1 MSGDGGLPPLTT
13 TGGAGGFE
21 AQLEAVRGLAAEYD
35 AAAGRLASL
44 GGGAAATLVDPALV
58 GSAPW
63 SPATFA
69 AAEARLAGLNLGPT
83 GLPAG
88 AAGWWA
94 QAAAV
99 RTAAR
104 LLEEADVLVADLHHD
119 LRYLASYQAGWVL
132 GTIGRAVGV
141 DVDGLR
147 PDGSSSDLRGLAAR
161 LSGASGGD
169 EGAGEV
175 LAAWAMDEPETVES
189 LVARAPGL
197 LEGAWDSGDG
207 LPTPFGGR
215 WYLPG
220 VGAAAGV
227 LGLWY
232 VDGRARVERV
242 AATTSR
248 APADLAAGVAALDR
262 VNELSSADRPEGNGT
277 IEVQRIGSGEHA
289 RWVVLLPGTDD
300 PSTRPGEQDDDV
312 RDLGTNLRAMAGQP
326 TVYQRGIE
334 AAMTEAGIGPDDPVT
349 IWGHSQGGMAAVQVA
364 SGGRFAVED
373 VITLGSP
380 IGAMPP
386 VPDGVRVT
394 SLENER
400 DLLVLLDGAPNPD
413 RVEHLTVRFAGGG
426 ATPGEAHSLGQYARG
441 AAAMDAATDPVVRHR
456 VQELR
461 ASGAL
466 GATEPAVSWTYR
478 ITRDGVG

>member
-1 MSGDGGLPPLTT
+1 MRGDGTPSLST
-13 TGGAGGFE
+13 TGGAGGFD

-35 AAAGRLASL
+35 AAAGRLVAL

-69 AAEARLAGLNLGPT
+69 VAEARVAGLNLGPT

-94 QAAAV
+94 QATAV
-99 RTAAR
+99 RAAAT
-104 LLEEADVLVADLHHD
+104 LLEEADALVADLHHD
-119 LRYLASYQAGWVL
+119 LRYLTSYQAGWAL

-141 DVDGLR
+141 DADGLR
-147 PDGSSSDLRGLAAR
+147 PDASAADLHGLAAR
-161 LSGASGGD
+161 LSGPGAGD
-169 EGAGEV
+169 EDGAALE
-175 LAAWAMDEPETVES
+175 AWAMANPQAVEA

-197 LEGAWDSGDG
+197 LEGLWDSGDVV
-207 LPTPFGGR
+207 PTPYGGR
-215 WYLPG
+215 WYLPSVG
-220 VGAAAGV
+220 VAAGV

-232 VDGRARVERV
+232 VDGHARVERV

-248 APADLAAGVAALDR
+248 GPRDLAAGVAALDR
-262 VNELSSADRPEGNGT
+262 VNALSTDERPEGNGT
-277 IEVQRIGSGEHA
+277 IEIQRVGSGEQA
-289 RWVVLLPGTDD
+289 RWVVLLPGTDE
-300 PSTRPGEQDDDV
+300 PGTLPGEQDDDV
-312 RDLGTNLRAMAGQP
+312 RDLGTNLRAMAGQS
-326 TVYQRGIE
+326 TAYQRGVE

-386 VPDGVRVT
+386 APDGVRVT

-400 DLLVLLDGAPNPD
+400 DVLVLLDGTPNPD
-413 RVEHLTVRFAGGG
+413 RVEHLTVRFTGGG
-426 ATPGEAHSLGQYARG
+426 TTPGEAHSLAEYARG
-441 AAAMDAATDPVVRHR
+441 AAAVDAATDPVVRHR
-456 VQELR
+456 VEELR

-466 GATEPAVSWTYR
+466 GDGEPAVSWTYR
-478 ITRDGVG
+478 ITREGVG

>member
-1 MSGDGGLPPLTT
+1 MSVDGTPSLST
-13 TGGAGGFE
+13 TGGAGGFD

-35 AAAGRLASL
+35 AAAGRLVAL

-69 AAEARLAGLNLGPT
+69 VAEAHVAGLNLGPT

-99 RTAAR
+99 RAAAT
-104 LLEEADVLVADLHHD
+104 LLEEADALVADLHHD
-119 LRYLASYQAGWVL
+119 LRYLASYQAGWSL
-132 GTIGRAVGV
+132 GTLGRAVGV
-141 DVDGLR
+141 DADGLR
-147 PDGSSSDLRGLAAR
+147 PDAPAADLHGLAAR
-161 LSGASGGD
+161 LSGPGDGPGGED
-169 EGAGEV
+169 AAV
-175 LAAWAMDEPETVES
+175 LEAWAMANPEAAEA

-197 LEGAWDSGDG
+197 LEGLWDSGD
-207 LPTPFGGR
+207 LVPTPFGGR
-215 WYLPG
+215 WYLPSVG
-220 VGAAAGV
+220 VAAGV

-248 APADLAAGVAALDR
+248 GPGDLAAGVAALDR
-262 VNELSSADRPEGNGT
+262 VNALSTAERPEGNGT
-277 IEVQRIGSGEHA
+277 IEIQRVGSGEQA

-300 PSTRPGEQDDDV
+300 PGTLPGEQDDDV
-312 RDLGTNLRAMAGQP
+312 RDLGTNLRAMAGQS
-326 TVYQRGIE
+326 TAYQRGVE

-386 VPDGVRVT
+386 APDGVRVT

-400 DLLVLLDGAPNPD
+400 DVLVLLDGTPNPD

-426 ATPGEAHSLGQYARG
+426 TTPGEAHSLAEYARG
-441 AAAMDAATDPVVRHR
+441 AAAVDAATDPVVRHR
-456 VQELR
+456 VEELR

-466 GATEPAVSWTYR
+466 GDGEPAVSWTYR
-478 ITRDGVG
+478 ITREGVG

>member
-1 MSGDGGLPPLTT
+1 MSGDDRLPSLTT
-13 TGGAGGFE
+13 TGGAGGFD

-35 AAAGRLASL
+35 AAAGRLVRL
-44 GGGAAATLVDPALV
+44 GGGAAATLVDPTLV

-69 AAEARLAGLNLGPT
+69 AAEACVADLNTGPT

-99 RTAAR
+99 RAAAS
-104 LLEEADVLVADLHHD
+104 LLEEADALVADLHHD
-119 LRYLASYQAGWVL
+119 LRHLAAYQSGWLL
-132 GTIGRAVGV
+132 GTLGRAVGL
-141 DVDGLR
+141 DADALR
-147 PDGSSSDLRGLAAR
+147 PDGSAADLRGLAAR
-161 LSGASGGD
+161 LSGSGG
-169 EGAGEV
+169 EGHDAGAALE
-175 LAAWAMDEPETVES
+175 AWAMAEPEQVET
-189 LVARAPGL
+189 LVAWAPGL
-197 LEGAWDSGDG
+197 LEGAWDSGDA

-215 WYLPG
+215 WYLPSVG
-220 VGAAAGV
+220 VAAGV

-232 VDGRARVERV
+232 VDGRAHVERV

-248 APADLAAGVAALDR
+248 APADLAGGVAALDR
-262 VNELSSADRPEGNGT
+262 VNELSTAERPGGNGT
-277 IEVQRIGSGEHA
+277 IEVQRIGSGERA

-300 PSTRPGEQDDDV
+300 PATRPGEQDDDV
-312 RDLGTNLRAMAGQP
+312 RDLGTNLRAMAGQS
-326 TVYQRGIE
+326 TAYQRGIE
-334 AAMTEAGIGPDDPVT
+334 AAMTDAGIGPDDPVT

-380 IGAMPP
+380 VGAMPP

-400 DLLVLLDGAPNPD
+400 DVLVLLDGLPNPD

-426 ATPGEAHSLGQYARG
+426 TTLGEAHSLAEYARG
-441 AAAMDAATDPVVRHR
+441 AAAVDAATDPVVRHR
-456 VQELR
+456 VEELR

-466 GATEPAVSWTYR
+466 GAGEPAVSWTYR
-478 ITRDGVG
+478 ITREGVG

>member
-1 MSGDGGLPPLTT
+1 MSGDATPSLSTA
-13 TGGAGGFE
+13 GGAGGFD
-21 AQLEAVRGLAAEYD
+21 AQLEAVRGLATEYD
-35 AAAGRLASL
+35 AVAGRLVSL
-44 GGGAAATLVDPALV
+44 GGGAAATLVDPTLV

-69 AAEARLAGLNLGPT
+69 VAEAHVAGLNLGPT

-99 RTAAR
+99 RAAAT
-104 LLEEADVLVADLHHD
+104 LLEEADALVADLHHD
-119 LRYLASYQAGWVL
+119 LRYLASYQAGWAL
-132 GTIGRAVGV
+132 GTIGRALGV
-141 DVDGLR
+141 DADGLR
-147 PDGSSSDLRGLAAR
+147 PDGSAADLRGLAAR
-161 LSGASGGD
+161 LSGAPGD
-169 EGAGEV
+169 AEGAG
-175 LAAWAMDEPETVES
+175 AALESWAMANPEAAES
-189 LVARAPGL
+189 LVAWAPGL
-197 LEGAWDSGDG
+197 LEGAWDSGDVV
-207 LPTPFGGR
+207 PTPFGGR
-215 WYLPG
+215 WYLPS

-232 VDGRARVERV
+232 VDGRAHVERV

-248 APADLAAGVAALDR
+248 GPSDLAAGVAALDR
-262 VNELSSADRPEGNGT
+262 VNELSSTERPEGNGT
-277 IEVQRIGSGEHA
+277 IEIQRIGSGEQA

-300 PSTRPGEQDDDV
+300 PGTLPGEQDDDV
-312 RDLGTNLRAMAGQP
+312 RDLGTNLRAMAGQS
-326 TVYQRGIE
+326 TAYQRGIE

-373 VITLGSP
+373 VLTLGAP

-386 VPDGVRVT
+386 APDGVRVT

-400 DLLVLLDGAPNPD
+400 DVLVLLDGTPNPD

-426 ATPGEAHSLGQYARG
+426 STPGEAHSLAEYARG
-441 AAAMDAATDPVVRHR
+441 AAAVDAATDPVVRQR
-456 VQELR
+456 VEELR

-466 GATEPAVSWTYR
+466 GAGEPAVSWTYR
-478 ITRDGVG
+478 ITREGPG